1 MDTACNY
8 HQGQAAPK
16 TEQIFSQLYSQS
28 YETLHSFLMNIVHE
42 KAIAEDLAHNVFLKL
57 WLSMDKFQIDNYE
70 AYLYMMARNEAITH
84 LRRLKQT
91 RSVNQLLTRN
101 QVEGVNFTE
110 EVICQKETEVLF
122 QKAINNLSPQRRKV
136 YVLGQLERL
145 PREEIA
151 KLLGISPF
159 TVKEIMRTSTQQIRE
174 FINLHLDDNKRQV
187 KQKAT
192 KHKMP
197 SLKALQAA

>member
-1 MDTACNY
+1 MDTACNH

-16 TEQIFSQLYSQS
+16 SEEKFSELYNQS

-42 KAIAEDLAHNVFLKL
+42 RAIAEDLAHNVFLKL

-84 LRRLKQT
+84 LRRVKQT
-91 RSVNQLLTRN
+91 RSVNQLLTSN

-122 QKAINNLSPQRRKV
+122 QKAINHLSPQRRKV

-159 TVKEIMRTSTQQIRE
+159 TVKEIMRTSAQQIRE
-174 FINLHLDDNKRQV
+174 FINLHLEDNKRQM
-187 KQKAT
+187 KQKGKKRLIST
-192 KHKMP
+192 VQT
-197 SLKALQAA
+197 LKAA

>member
-16 TEQIFSQLYSQS
+16 REQIFSQLYSKS
-28 YETLHSFLMNIVHE
+28 YETLHSFLINIVHE

-57 WLSMDKFQIDNYE
+57 CLSMDKFQIDNYE

-84 LRRLKQT
+84 LRRMKQVRT
-91 RSVNQLLTRN
+91 ANKLLMSN
-101 QVEGVNFTE
+101 YVEGVNFTE
-110 EVICQKETEVLF
+110 EVLQQKETEVLF
-122 QKAINNLSPQRRKV
+122 QKAIDQLSPQRRKV

-145 PREEIA
+145 PREQIA

-174 FINLHLDDNKRQV
+174 FINLHLDDNKRQM
-187 KQKAT
+187 KQKAK
-192 KHKMP
+192 KHQL
-197 SLKALQAA
+197 SQVQTLKAA